1 MTGRASASLA
11 AWKRIKASRATTFVL
26 DLSGV
31 TKFTSSMLKTLA
43 AALPAELEELDL
55 QLAGSSAEKEEAL
68 ITALLK
74 RVAGFANV
82 RSIAFDGFKP
92 KHASLLKKAKTLQQ
106 IPTAV
111 FPKIEARLAVLDE
124 LPNLKHVDLS
134 GLSADLAPRAAEA
147 IAKLQKLETVNKCA
161 RHVRSLS

>member
-1 MTGRASASLA
+1 
-11 AWKRIKASRATTFVL
+11 
-26 DLSGV
+26 
-31 TKFTSSMLKTLA
+31 MLKTLA

-92 KHASLLKKAKTLQQ
+92 KHASLLKKAKALQQ
-106 IPTAV
+106 IPTAA